1 MEHNIKDPSQQ
12 VVAFLPCRSGSQRV
26 PKKNIKRIAHFD
38 HGLIQIK
45 IFQLIEANLVDSI
58 FLSTNDQ
65 LILDF
70 AYSINSSKL
79 CIHRRSEDLCT
90 NSTSTDDLVLHASKY
105 IPNAHI
111 LWTHV
116 TSPFVSSKC
125 YDELINAYFEAL
137 HQGYDS
143 LMTTSLIRNFI
154 WNSDAPINYDR
165 TIEKWPRTQTL
176 PRLHEVN
183 SAAFIASSFVYNK
196 FSDRIGNKP
205 LLYVLDQFKS
215 FDVDWPDDFTFAE
228 QLIKSDIIEL

>member
-1 MEHNIKDPSQQ
+1 MENTIKVPSRK

-26 PKKNIKRIAHFD
+26 PKKNIKPIAHFD
-38 HGLIQIK
+38 YGLIQIK
-45 IFQLIEANLVDSI
+45 INQLIEANMVDSI

-65 LILDF
+65 LILEY
-70 AYSINSSKL
+70 ASSIKSAKL

-90 NSTSTDDLVLHASKY
+90 NATSTDDLILHASKC

-125 YDELINAYFEAL
+125 YDKLIKSYFEAL
-137 HQGYDS
+137 SEGYDS
-143 LMTTSLIRNFI
+143 LMTTSLIRNFV
-154 WNSDAPINYDR
+154 WNDSAPLNYNR

-176 PRLHEVN
+176 PRLYEVN
-183 SAAFIASSFVYNK
+183 SAAFIASSIVYNE
-196 FSDRIGNKP
+196 FSDRIGKKP